1 MDFSALKDF
10 MDRLTAWR
18 IPGNSV
24 SVHLD
29 GKEVFSYRSGW
40 ADVEARV
47 PMDETPDPLFFIFSC
62 SKVATV
68 TAALQLYER
77 GLFLLDDPLYDIIP
91 AFRDVTVLRADGR
104 RTPARRPITLRHLFT
119 MTAGLTYDTGTEAF
133 ARSRQETDGRMDTLA
148 VIRNLAAD
156 PLSFEPGTRW
166 QYSLCH
172 DVLGAVVET
181 VSGMRFSN
189 YVRTHVFEPLGMT
202 DSFYHPEGHEDRIAP
217 LYHFKNS
224 GETHLADLQRAD
236 ASLNKADGVLRNV
249 GKHNPDI
256 YGPAYDSGGSGV
268 ITTVSDYAKLSS
280 ALACGGLGETG
291 ERILAPGTVELLRT
305 DQLAPAQRR
314 DFNWPQLSGYGY
326 GLGIRTLTD
335 KALSGSVGNL
345 GEFGWGGAAGAT
357 VLADPSLRLGVFYAH
372 HMLNPQESYYQP
384 RLRNVLYACL

>member
-172 DVLGAVVET
+172 DVLGAVVEI
-181 VSGMRFSN
+181 VSGMRFSDYLRRTIFDPLEMGDTGFSPTEEQRARFSQAYRYRAADGKAFPCEGHGFDFPGTAYESGGGGLFSCPGD
-189 YVRTHVFEPLGMT
+189 YVRLM
-202 DSFYHPEGHEDRIAP
+202 
-217 LYHFKNS
+217 
-224 GETHLADLQRAD
+224 
-236 ASLNKADGVLRNV
+236 
-249 GKHNPDI
+249 
-256 YGPAYDSGGSGV
+256 
-268 ITTVSDYAKLSS
+268 S
-280 ALACGGLGETG
+280 ALALGGTAKNGYRVLRPESVASL
-291 ERILAPGTVELLRT
+291 EVNRLSVDALAGLVGARL
-305 DQLAPAQRR
+305 
-314 DFNWPQLSGYGY
+314 YGY
-326 GLGIRTLTD
+326 GWGLCGRVHVD
-335 KALSGSVGNL
+335 PAYSLSRASV
-345 GEFGWGGAAGAT
+345 GEFGWDGAAAAFAMVDRPHGIGLFFGTHVHSCTYAYH
-357 VLADPSLRLGVFYAH
+357 VLHPLIRDLAEEALGF
-372 HMLNPQESYYQP
+372 
-384 RLRNVLYACL
+384 